1 MMLAHPANSKHEIE
15 FSFRT
20 PKTAMNIRDYEY
32 KLTLSYNVFSRRGLL
47 FSPSALPIEKSIM
60 VTTAPVNRQ
69 EEHEPIGK
77 AAGPCVMVLFGAS
90 GDLTK
95 RKLVPALYNLV
106 KAKLLPK
113 NFAVMGVSF
122 DDLSREQFRDQVTGF
137 LQQED
142 HGTEAWEWFTQRLY
156 YQRGDFADPSTY
168 STLATRLSEVDQDH
182 NTEANYLFY
191 LATAPKYFAQIVRQ
205 LGQAGLSRQNDGRWR
220 RVVIEKPFG
229 QDLDS
234 AKALNR
240 DIKAVLAENQIY
252 RIDHY
257 LGKETVQNIM
267 VFRFDNAIFE
277 PIWNRRYIDH
287 VQITNAETVGVEQR
301 GGYFDTAGTLRDM
314 VPNHMMQLLSLTTM
328 EPPVSFQADAV
339 RNEQAKILRAV
350 QPLDSEDVLH
360 CSVRGQYGEGAIG
373 AERVS
378 AYRSEP
384 GVAAESKTETFV
396 ALKLNIDNWR
406 WAGVPF
412 YIRTGKRLAQRH
424 TEITIQFKRT
434 PFEIFRNAPVH
445 KHTNQLVIQIQ
456 PVEAISLSFG
466 AKIPG
471 PVLRVGSVDMSFE
484 YSKYFGADAYTGYEV
499 LLYECMIGDAT
510 LFQRA
515 DMVEA
520 GWSVVDPVLDV
531 WQALPPRRFPNYP
544 SGTWGPAESD
554 ELLARDGRHWRK
566 IEP

>member
-1 MMLAHPANSKHEIE
+1 MA
-15 FSFRT
+15 
-20 PKTAMNIRDYEY
+20 TAEVADQGEQ
-32 KLTLSYNVFSRRGLL
+32 
-47 FSPSALPIEKSIM
+47 
-60 VTTAPVNRQ
+60 Q
-69 EEHEPIGK
+69 EVVGRV
-77 AAGPCVMVLFGAS
+77 AGPCVVALFGAA

-95 RKLVPALYNLV
+95 RKLAPALYNLV

-113 NFAVMGVSF
+113 NFAVMGVSY
-122 DDLSREQFRDQVTGF
+122 DDLSQEQFRRQLTGF
-137 LQQED
+137 LQTED
-142 HGTEAWEWFTQRLY
+142 QGTEAWDWFTQRLY
-156 YQRGDFADPSTY
+156 YQRGDFGDPVTY
-168 STLATRLSEVDQDH
+168 ATLTARLAEVDRQH
-182 NTEANYLFY
+182 QTEGNYLFY
-191 LATAPKYFAQIVRQ
+191 LATAPRYFAQIVQQ
-205 LGQAGLSRQNDGRWR
+205 LGQAGLSNQESGRWR

-229 QDLDS
+229 HDLAS
-234 AKALNR
+234 AKTLNR

-287 VQITNAETVGVEQR
+287 IQITNAETVGVEQR

-314 VPNHMMQLLSLTTM
+314 VPNHIMQLISLTAM
-328 EPPVSFQADAV
+328 EPPVSFHADAV
-339 RNEQAKILRAV
+339 RNEQAKILHAV
-350 QPLDSEDVLH
+350 QPLHAEDVLQA
-360 CSVRGQYGEGAIG
+360 SVRGQYGAGVIG
-373 AERVS
+373 QESVS
-378 AYRSEP
+378 AYRAEP
-384 GVAAESKTETFV
+384 GVNPESRTETFL

-412 YIRTGKRLAQRH
+412 YVRTGKRLAQRH

-434 PFEIFRNAPVH
+434 PFEIFRNSPVH
-445 KHTNQLVIQIQ
+445 KHVNQLILQIQ
-456 PVEAISLSFG
+456 PVEGISLSFG

-484 YSKYFGADAYTGYEV
+484 YSKYFGAAAYTGYEV

-520 GWSVVDPVLDV
+520 GWSIVDPVLDV

-544 SGTWGPAESD
+544 AGTWGPVESD
-554 ELLARDGRHWRK
+554 ELLARDGRRWRT

>member
-1 MMLAHPANSKHEIE
+1 MA
-15 FSFRT
+15 
-20 PKTAMNIRDYEY
+20 
-32 KLTLSYNVFSRRGLL
+32 
-47 FSPSALPIEKSIM
+47 
-60 VTTAPVNRQ
+60 TTATVSGQ
-69 EEHEPIGK
+69 AEHEQIGR

-113 NFAVMGVSF
+113 TFAVMGVSS
-122 DDLSREQFRDQVTGF
+122 DDLSQEQFRDQVTGF
-137 LQQED
+137 LQAQD
-142 HGTEAWEWFTQRLY
+142 RGTEAWEWFTQRLY
-156 YQRGDFADPSTY
+156 YQRGDFADPATY
-168 STLATRLSEVDQDH
+168 STLASRLTEVDRQH
-182 NTEANYLFY
+182 NTGTNCLFY
-191 LATAPKYFAQIVRQ
+191 LATAPKYFAQIVQQ
-205 LGQAGLSRQNDGRWR
+205 LGQAGLSNQEGGCWR

-229 QDLDS
+229 HDLDS

-257 LGKETVQNIM
+257 LGKETVQNIL

-314 VPNHMMQLLSLTTM
+314 VPNHMMQLLSLTAM
-328 EPPVSFQADAV
+328 ESPVSFHADAV
-339 RNEQAKILRAV
+339 RNEQAKVLHAV
-350 QPLDSEDVLH
+350 QPLDAEDVLH
-360 CSVRGQYGEGAIG
+360 SSVRGQYGQGVIAT
-373 AERVS
+373 ERVN
-378 AYRSEP
+378 AYRDEP
-384 GVAAESKTETFV
+384 GVGPESKTETFLAV
-396 ALKLNIDNWR
+396 KLNIDNWR

-412 YIRTGKRLAQRH
+412 YVRTGKRLARRH
-424 TEITIQFKRT
+424 TEITIQFKGT

-445 KHTNQLVIQIQ
+445 KHSNQLVIQIQ

-520 GWSVVDPVLDV
+520 GWSIVDPVLDV
-531 WQALPPRRFPNYP
+531 WRALPPRRFPNYP
-544 SGTWGPAESD
+544 SGTWGPAESN
-554 ELLARDGRHWRK
+554 ELLARDGRQWRQ
-566 IEP
+566 IEA